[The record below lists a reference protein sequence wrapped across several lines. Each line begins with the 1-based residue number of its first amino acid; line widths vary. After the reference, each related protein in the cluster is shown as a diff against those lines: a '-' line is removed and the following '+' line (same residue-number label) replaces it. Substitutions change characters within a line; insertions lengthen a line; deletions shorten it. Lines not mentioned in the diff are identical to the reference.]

1 MTAIPAGSSPLS
13 FAEFERVDV
22 RVGRIVDVQDFPEAR
37 KPAYKL
43 RIDFGEPLGVK
54 TSSAQVTKHYRK
66 EDLLNRL
73 VVAVVNFPPRQIGP
87 YMSEVL
93 TLGVPDADGAVV
105 LLEPEREVPLGGR
118 MF

>member
-1 MTAIPAGSSPLS
+1 MLSLS

-22 RVGRIVDVQDFPEAR
+22 RVGRIIDVQDF
-37 KPAYKL
+37 KL
-43 RIDFGEPLGVK
+43 RIDFGPDLGIRK
-54 TSSAQVTKHYRK
+54 SSAQATKHYRK

-73 VVAVVNFPPRQIGP
+73 VVAVVNFPPKQIGP

-93 TLGVPDADGAVV
+93 TLGVPDGEGGVV
-105 LLEPEREVPLGGR
+105 LLEPERDVPIGGR